1 MRNADLT
8 DQNATSNGRHPRDEG
23 LNGHARVKHTSRPQ
37 RATIIDR
44 VMKGDENTMRGLL
57 TIKEAAAWLA
67 ISPAT
72 CYRLMERGTLRSLKI
87 GGARRVRLSD
97 LQALIAHEK

>member
-8 DQNATSNGRHPRDEG
+8 EQNGTSSSRFPRDEG
-23 LNGHARVKHTSRPQ
+23 LDGHARVKHTSRPQ
-37 RATIIDR
+37 RATIMGR
-44 VMKGDENTMRGLL
+44 VTKGDENTMRGLL
-57 TIKEAAAWLA
+57 TLKEAAAWLA

-97 LQALIAHEK
+97 LQALIAHEI

>member
-1 MRNADLT
+1 MRNANST
-8 DQNATSNGRHPRDEG
+8 DQDVSSNNPIPWGERVNR
-23 LNGHARVKHTSRPQ
+23 HARANQTHNSHRPMMMAHLTSGE
-37 RATIIDR
+37 D
-44 VMKGDENTMRGLL
+44 VTMRGLL
-57 TIKEAAAWLA
+57 TVKEAAAWLA

-97 LQALIAHEK
+97 LQELIAHEI

>member
-1 MRNADLT
+1 VRSTNVA
-8 DQNATSNGRHPRDEG
+8 DQNVSSNSWFPSDEG
-23 LNGHARVKHTSRPQ
+23 LEKHAQAHHASKTRSARIIPHMTKGEDF
-37 RATIIDR
+37 AT
-44 VMKGDENTMRGLL
+44 RGLL
-57 TIKEAAAWLA
+57 TVKEAAAWLA

-97 LQALIAHEK
+97 LQALITREI